1 MKGPNEEKYDDRQ
14 VKKLKH
20 GLTPAN
26 KGMMGLVYLN
36 ERGGANGRAH
46 NFIPLMAG
54 NLLGRTFSP
63 LPPGHIDIGIGGS
76 LSGDGIPAGLVQVR
90 KAHPPKSID
99 VKLILR
105 DSKIVFYERH
115 DTDGIKITTRMDQ
128 RNPHAKLLAGDS
140 ISFNHLHFQVIH
152 SPDNGLTYTKVP
164 ARNWTPPV
172 HINVV
177 TPIVTPSKSLRTNPI
192 SWKPKKSKQGQGG
205 HS

>member
-1 MKGPNEEKYDDRQ
+1 MKRPAEEKYDDRQ

-20 GLTPAN
+20 GSTSAN
-26 KGMMGLVYLN
+26 KGMMGLVYLDA
-36 ERGGANGRAH
+36 RGGVNGHAH

-54 NLLGRTFSP
+54 NLLGRTVSP
-63 LPPGHIDIGIGGS
+63 LPPDHIDIGIGRS

-90 KAHPPKSID
+90 KVHPPKSID

-105 DSKIVFYERH
+105 DSEIVFYERH

-128 RNPHAKLLAGDS
+128 RNPHTKLLAGDS

-172 HINVV
+172 PINIV
-177 TPIVTPSKSLRTNPI
+177 TPTVTPSKSLQTNPI
-192 SWKPKKSKQGQGG
+192 SSKPKKSKQGQGG